1 MHFWPYARFFVVQSG
16 WEAWPNGKHA
26 YVCACLVAGRRYRDD
41 VATSQDA
48 PQTLAEVALSRSTAA
63 ADQYVQ
69 FAKSSDG
76 LGDPCFDYSYPQ
88 LDAVAADTTPY
99 PLPSLPVAATPPP
112 RPAFL
117 RPAPNVTD
125 QPSQRLLS
133 RNAHCVYC
141 QQMYDV
147 ADNAVGSCRHAPDPL
162 TAVVDFLT
170 CGTCA
175 RLTLGRCCR
184 VVDPEEEAHPCSG
197 ELDATCGRWAALTA
211 LSVVVPCLCCY
222 WPLTACGNGAARCGW
237 YSGRRHRPIWS
248 TVETLWRPLFR
259 MDTAVKHPV
268 PDLLKTSFV
277 IFDIRAVPG
286 CQKLQMT
293 AWPGLV
299 TAREVCLVTTNNDI
313 FNADVHYFTTKNVRV
328 SSRSSNTI

>member
-1 MHFWPYARFFVVQSG
+1 MTG
-16 WEAWPNGKHA
+16 
-26 YVCACLVAGRRYRDD
+26 AGRRRCGD
-41 VATSQDA
+41 VATALGTSSTDS
-48 PQTLAEVALSRSTAA
+48 PPTLAEVGAASREALSRSA

-69 FAKSSDG
+69 FAKSSDDG
-76 LGDPCFDYSYPQ
+76 GDACFDYSYPQ
-88 LDAVAADTTPY
+88 LNAVTGDTAPY
-99 PLPSLPVAATPPP
+99 PVPSHPPLPVVATPP

-133 RNAHCVYC
+133 RTAHCVYC

-147 ADNAVGSCRHAPDPL
+147 TNNAVGSCRHAPDPL
-162 TAVVDFLT
+162 SSAVDVLT

-222 WPLTACGNGAARCGW
+222 WPLTACGQGAARCGW
-237 YSGRRHRPIWS
+237 YSGRRHRPI
-248 TVETLWRPLFR
+248 
-259 MDTAVKHPV
+259 
-268 PDLLKTSFV
+268 
-277 IFDIRAVPG
+277 
-286 CQKLQMT
+286 
-293 AWPGLV
+293 
-299 TAREVCLVTTNNDI
+299 
-313 FNADVHYFTTKNVRV
+313 
-328 SSRSSNTI
+328 